1 MRPRAQPGHAHVQQ
15 PDKAALQKRLV
26 RIEGQVR
33 GVAAMVQ
40 DDRYC
45 IDILTQIA
53 AVRSALTSVSLEL
66 LRNHTQ
72 GCVAHAIAEGGG
84 GASIDELMS
93 VVERLTR

>member
-1 MRPRAQPGHAHVQQ
+1 MPAKPDHSHAHVEQ
-15 PDKAALQKRLV
+15 PDKAALQKRLA

-33 GVAAMVQ
+33 GIAAMVN

-45 IDILTQIA
+45 VDILTQIA
-53 AVRSALTSVSLEL
+53 AVRSALAAVSLEL

-72 GCVAHAIAEGGG
+72 GCVAHAIAGGDG
-84 GASIDELMS
+84 RASIDELMT

>member
-1 MRPRAQPGHAHVQQ
+1 MSGKAKHSAAHVHQ
-15 PDKAALQKRLV
+15 PDKAALQKRLA

-40 DDRYC
+40 EDRYC

-53 AVRSALTSVSLEL
+53 AVRSALSSVSIEL

-72 GCVAHAIAEGGG
+72 GCVAHAIEGGDG
-84 GASIDELMS
+84 RASIDELMT